1 MSVVPQVRDLESA
14 TIPVADPEMRI
25 ATPVAGRDN
34 PLSLLREAITRL
46 NSSGGELP
54 DQAQMAGLLAEVQ
67 EALDRANVIARAAA
81 QCEEFLREGQFEK
94 AVQVLDASLVAYPD
108 DPALLTRRHDVEE
121 RQRAFQSAATVRT
134 ALEEAEW
141 LVKQNRLDLA
151 AHFLKE
157 KAADLPDQP
166 ALAARLREIEALLP
180 QWEQDRQVQ
189 AALGRVAALEELQQW
204 QVALTTV
211 EEALQS
217 FSASE
222 ELTGAA
228 RRVRDRLAD
237 QERQNRLA
245 RRLELIGQ
253 KIAAAS
259 WKQALALLESTQTEF
274 PGAPELTQL
283 RSEVEAGLRYAECE
297 AIVAEVRQ
305 CLADGEPDH
314 AEQILRR
321 GLESLGQEAALE
333 ALSRELKSE
342 RHYREEFRSAQLLFG
357 RRQLAEAERVLAG
370 LVSQDRPEAQAL
382 LEAVRQAKAVTEEE
396 NFFERGR
403 EKALKL
409 MQQQQFAQA
418 ADLLRNLHSLFPG
431 NPILERDLLA
441 AQAALDRAPKITAT
455 PEAEHQEE
463 SREPQQLHIAPPS
476 FGALRLKPEAS
487 PAEGRTVRIRISPG
501 ARRIAITGTAV
512 LVLISAGLGWK
523 LSHGEAPVTK
533 PSVPVA
539 PKPLQAV
546 VPPPPV
552 TPAVASPVVATPPP
566 AATQQKPPAPAP
578 TPPPAARQPS
588 ATASTATG
596 SEGTQ
601 DSTPR
606 ARFVK
611 SFVPPA
617 AKQTPAQAQSQIPL
631 PPETA
636 VVSAEMLAPLSSDL
650 VRPNN
655 VPAPPPAAAPR
666 ASVPPVPPAA
676 PKPPEPVSKLEE
688 AQLVERVLPEYPDLA
703 RQRRI
708 FGTVQIEA
716 TIDEKG
722 VVKNAKVLSG
732 DPLLSEAAR
741 NSVLKWKYK
750 AATLNGQPIGTTR
763 TIRVSFANAK

>member
-14 TIPVADPEMRI
+14 TIPAADPEMRI

-81 QCEEFLREGQFEK
+81 ECEELLREGQFEK

-108 DPALLTRRHDVEE
+108 DPALLTRRHDVEA

-134 ALEEAEW
+134 ALEEAQW

-180 QWEQDRQVQ
+180 QWEQDRHVQ

-253 KIAAAS
+253 KIAATS
-259 WKQALALLESTQTEF
+259 WKQALALLESTQAEF
-274 PGAPELTQL
+274 PGVPELTPL
-283 RSEVEAGLRYAECE
+283 RREVEAGLRHAECE

-382 LEAVRQAKAVTEEE
+382 LQAVRQAKAVTEEE

-441 AQAALDRAPKITAT
+441 AQAALDRAPRITVA
-455 PEAEHQEE
+455 PEAEQQEE
-463 SREPQQLHIAPPS
+463 NREPQQLHIAPPS

-487 PAEGRTVRIRISPG
+487 PVEGRTVRIRISPG
-501 ARRIAITGTAV
+501 ARRTAIAGTAV

-552 TPAVASPVVATPPP
+552 TPAVASPVVKAAPP
-566 AATQQKPPAPAP
+566 AAIQQKPSAPP
-578 TPPPAARQPS
+578 PPPPAARQPS
-588 ATASTATG
+588 ATTSTAPA

-601 DSTPR
+601 DATPR
-606 ARFVK
+606 ARYVK
-611 SFVPPA
+611 SFVPPG
-617 AKQTPAQAQSQIPL
+617 AKQTPVQAQSQIPL

-636 VVSAEMLAPLSSDL
+636 VVSAEMLAPLSADL

-655 VPAPPPAAAPR
+655 VPVPPLAAAPR
-666 ASVPPVPPAA
+666 AAAPPVPPAA
-676 PKPPEPVSKLEE
+676 PKPPAPVSKLEE
-688 AQLVERVLPEYPDLA
+688 AQLVERALPEYPDVA

-722 VVKNAKVLSG
+722 TVKTAKVLSG
-732 DPLLSEAAR
+732 DPILSEAAR

-750 AATLNGQPIGTTR
+750 AATLNGQPIATTR